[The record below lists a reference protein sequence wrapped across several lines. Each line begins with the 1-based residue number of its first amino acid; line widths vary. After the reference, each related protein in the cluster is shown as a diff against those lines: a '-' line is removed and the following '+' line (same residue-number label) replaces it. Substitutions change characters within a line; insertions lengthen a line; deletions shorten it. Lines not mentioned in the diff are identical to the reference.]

1 MDHRKSIDHLKAFAI
16 ILVVFYHAMFQV
28 HASYSCLTNTCV
40 TIALRD
46 IHVPLFILIAG
57 YLCHRQD
64 IMGFLRKKARRI
76 LIPFLFFTVLKLIM
90 NNLMG
95 TEYVHGDTFPKQLWD
110 AFICGQLYWFCYCL
124 LIMFLIA
131 PLLWDRKVLQWILFG
146 AALTA
151 NILLAWFE
159 VELTDILQLKN
170 VLYYSTY
177 FLLGMLLSGYRFPG
191 FFRSSGRDN
200 KSKRGKSRGIWICS
214 MIAAAG
220 TLGTGYLRFIAD
232 SGDRV
237 YIVDY
242 VFGICVMYL
251 LYLLTYLTV
260 RNGISDRIL
269 QALGRDSLQ
278 IMLLDP
284 FWRVLAYEL
293 FRHIIPDGMLLAA
306 IITPL
311 VLALSWATCLIF
323 RRIPGLSFLSG
334 LESRKVN

>member
-1 MDHRKSIDHLKAFAI
+1 MSHRKSIDHLKAFAI

-28 HASYSCLTNTCV
+28 EASYSSLANTCV

-64 IMGFLRKKARRI
+64 VRGFFRKKARRI
-76 LIPFLFFTVLKLIM
+76 LIPFLFFTILKLVM

-95 TEYVHGDTFPKQLWD
+95 TEYVHGDTFPKQLWE
-110 AFICGQLYWFCYCL
+110 AFVCGQLYWFCYCL

-131 PLLWDRKVLQWILFG
+131 PLLWDRKVLRWILLG

-159 VELTDILQLKN
+159 VELTDVLQLGN
-170 VLYYSTY
+170 VLYYSPF

-191 FFRSSGRDN
+191 FRRSSGTEEDSAGR
-200 KSKRGKSRGIWICS
+200 KSRGIWICS
-214 MIAAAG
+214 AIALAG
-220 TLGTGYLRFIAD
+220 SLGTGYLRFIAD
-232 SGDRV
+232 SGDRIC
-237 YIVDY
+237 IVDY

-251 LYLLTYLTV
+251 LYLLTFLTV
-260 RNGISDRIL
+260 RAGISDRIFA
-269 QALGRDSLQ
+269 ALGRYSLQ

-284 FWRVLAYEL
+284 FWRILAYEI
-293 FRHIIPDGMLLAA
+293 FRHVLPDGMLLAA
-306 IITPL
+306 VITPL
-311 VLALSWATCLIF
+311 VLALSWVTCLIF
-323 RRIPGLSFLSG
+323 QRIPGLSFLSG